1 MPKRV
6 IFYVDGFNFYYGAI
20 RGGPN
25 KWLNR
30 ERVCRLIRPADDVRR
45 IHYFTALVVGSGRPR
60 QERYLNALATL
71 PTVNVVVG
79 KYKTKRICCRVSACS
94 HGGCRNFDHW
104 EEKRT
109 DVSIATQILDD
120 AYQNEC
126 DTFIVVSGDSDL
138 VPPLHRVKERF
149 PGKEIVV
156 YVPTRNATR
165 GAAYEL
171 RAAADRHKDFPLAPL
186 AKSQFPSAVPDGKGG
201 FIHKPAEW

>member
-1 MPKRV
+1 MPNRV

-25 KWLNR
+25 KWLNF
-30 ERVCRLIRPADDVRR
+30 ERLCELIRPHDEVRR
-45 IHYFTALVVGSGRPR
+45 IHYFTALVVGAGRSQ
-60 QERYLNALATL
+60 QELYLSALATL
-71 PTVNVVVG
+71 PKLSIVVG
-79 KYKTKRICCRVSACS
+79 KYKTKRVCCRVSACT

-109 DVSIATQILDD
+109 DVSIASQILDD

-138 VPPLHRVKERF
+138 VPPLHLVKARF
-149 PGKEIVV
+149 PEKQLVV
-156 YVPTRNATR
+156 YVPTRDATR

-171 RAAADRHKDFPLAPL
+171 RSAADKHRDFPLAPL
-186 AKSQFPSAVPDGKGG
+186 QKAHFPAAVPDGKGG
-201 FIHKPAEW
+201 FIHKPVGW